1 MCCGVG
7 LEVVGKSTSAPVDPA
22 SVAVDLRSM
31 VEAAVESKT
40 QATFMQLLIMMTEI
54 ADMLE
59 SRN

>member
-7 LEVVGKSTSAPVDPA
+7 LEVVGKSTSADVDPT
-22 SVAVDLRSM
+22 SVVVDLRSM
-31 VEAAVESKT
+31 IEAAVESKT
-40 QATFMQLLIMMTEI
+40 QATFMQLLTTMTEI